1 MAWWHWLVLGFA
13 LCVAELAMP
22 AFVLIWFGL
31 GALLVGVLTWLLPFG
46 LVAQVVAWTVFSA
59 AMLAVWLRYF
69 RDRRQTTRAG
79 ASDAAIG
86 EIGLLV
92 RGVQPFG
99 PPGEVL
105 FQRPLLGSDRW
116 LCNADVALPP
126 NARVRVVAVEGNVV
140 RVEAAG

>member
-1 MAWWHWLVLGFA
+1 MQWWHWLVIGFV
-13 LCVAELAMP
+13 LCIAELAVP

-31 GALLVGVLTWLLPFG
+31 GALLLGVLTWLLPLG
-46 LVAQVVAWTVFSA
+46 VAAQIVLWTILSV
-59 AMLAVWLRYF
+59 AMLGVYLRYF

-86 EIGLLV
+86 EIGILV

-99 PPGEVL
+99 PAGEVL

-116 LCNADVALPP
+116 PCNADAVLPP
-126 NARVRVVAVEGNVV
+126 NTRVRVVAVEGNVL
-140 RVEAAG
+140 RVEPA

>member
-1 MAWWHWLVLGFA
+1 MQWWHWLVIGFV
-13 LCVAELAMP
+13 LCIAELAMP
-22 AFVLIWFGL
+22 AFVLIWFGV
-31 GALLVGVLTWLLPFG
+31 GALLLGGLTWLLP
-46 LVAQVVAWTVFSA
+46 LSVAVQIAVWAILSA
-59 AMLAVWLRYF
+59 AMLGVYLRYF

-86 EIGLLV
+86 EIGILV

-99 PPGEVL
+99 PAGEVL

-116 LCNADVALPP
+116 PCSADVALPA

-140 RVEAAG
+140 RVEAVA